1 MQATLLERKSL
12 FDRSFLAEK
21 HVYSQFLNVWHYHP
35 EFELVYI
42 QESTGTQFI
51 GDSIK
56 PFKPGDLIL
65 IGADL
70 PHMWL
75 NESHYFDQPAPE
87 SAKALTVHFRKDFAG
102 EKLFEIPEFNAIK
115 KLISRASNGINF
127 NLPENST
134 IPNTMEILAES
145 SGFNRFN
152 MFVELLNDI
161 SLLDDYTLL
170 SSDGFKNPSS
180 YQGDGR
186 IDKIYQFSLNNFQR
200 NIKLEEVAELVY
212 LNPTAFCRYFKKT
225 TKKNYFRFLN
235 EIRIGYACK
244 LLLEENR
251 DISEVGY
258 ACGFNNL
265 SNFNRQFK
273 LITKISPTAYIKI
286 HKSHN

>member
-21 HVYSQFLNVWHYHP
+21 HVYPQFLNVWHYHP

-75 NESHYFDQPAPE
+75 NENHYFDNPIPN

-102 EKLFEIPEFNAIK
+102 EKLFEIPEFNSIK
-115 KLISRASNGINF
+115 KLISRAANGINF
-127 NLPENST
+127 NIPEDSL
-134 IPNTMEILAES
+134 IPHMMETLAES
-145 SGFNRFN
+145 TGFNRFN
-152 MFVELLNDI
+152 LFIELLNDI
-161 SLLDDYTLL
+161 SLLDDYAII

-273 LITKISPTAYIKI
+273 LITKISPTAYLKV
-286 HKSHN
+286 HKVHI